1 MTMRAMATKVA
12 LLLLTMWTATPPLK
26 AQVRPDSLC
35 VKVYFPCGG
44 DRLSAVPSNWQDLQ
58 QFVLRLDSLA
68 ACRRGETWRLG
79 VTASTSPE
87 GSLAVNRRL
96 ARARAKAVSDY
107 LVRNAACLND
117 PTSKTGW
124 LVEELTSNHLA
135 ALTPR
140 RAFAT
145 MRFAE
150 VSLWREPQLVWADT
164 RADVPVKMTV
174 ENELMR
180 PETDSVRPVGWPE
193 TRVVRPLIFVKTNL
207 IYDLLTAVN
216 VSVEMPIRRQWS
228 LGATLIY
235 PWWRKT
241 KWHKTMQLRYVA
253 LSSRCYWLGSTT
265 TDRSA
270 FVGLTAGG
278 GKYDFQPTRRG
289 VQGDV
294 WHVSATVGGVR
305 RLSRGW
311 RLEYAASAGYVQ
323 TDYTK
328 YTQTSGT
335 PYGTIK
341 VKDYPWGSRRLRTIL
356 PTSVELSIVYEIDT
370 KTKGGRH
377 ER

>member
-1 MTMRAMATKVA
+1 MATKVA
-12 LLLLTMWTATPPLK
+12 LLLLAMWTATPLLK

-44 DRLSAVPSNWQDLQ
+44 SRLCAVPSNWHALRR
-58 QFVLRLDSLA
+58 FVLRLDSLA
-68 ACRRGETWRLG
+68 AWRRDATWRLG

-107 LVRNAACLND
+107 LVRNATCLKD
-117 PTSKTGW
+117 TTAKTGW

-140 RAFAT
+140 RVFAT

-150 VSLWREPQLVWADT
+150 VSLWREPQPVWAGT
-164 RADVPVKMTV
+164 GTDVPVEMPV
-174 ENELMR
+174 ENGLMR
-180 PETDSVRPVGWPE
+180 SEADSVGTVVWPE
-193 TRVVRPLIFVKTNL
+193 ARVARPLMFVKSNL
-207 IYDLLTAVN
+207 VYDLLTAVN
-216 VSVEMPIRRQWS
+216 VSVEVPIRRQWS

-253 LSSRCYWLGSTT
+253 LSSRYYWLGSTT

-294 WHVSATVGGVR
+294 WHVSGVVGGVR

-328 YTQTSGT
+328 YAQTSGT

-341 VKDYPWGSRRLRTIL
+341 VKDYPWGSRRLRTVL

-370 KTKGGRH
+370 KTKRGRY